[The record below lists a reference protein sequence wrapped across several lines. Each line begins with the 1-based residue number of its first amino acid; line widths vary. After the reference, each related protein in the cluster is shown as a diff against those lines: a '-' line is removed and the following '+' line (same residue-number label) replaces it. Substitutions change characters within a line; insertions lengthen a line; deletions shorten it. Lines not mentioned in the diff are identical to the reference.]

1 MTTSLHYRPW
11 GLFDWVLDRG
21 PSLTWDL
28 FGCLGTEER
37 SLAVARRLRERKGLA
52 TETIIRIENPS
63 PSRYDSE
70 TRDAYWKRT
79 KEYTEIGGDPGKVI
93 AQDLLQRYGE
103 TIRQV
108 ELCANNSR
116 GNILLDVT
124 SLPKRFFFPALKRL
138 LCDVRIRNLM
148 VTYAIPKIYY
158 KGMLSENFAAW
169 APLPMFG
176 GHDGLKT
183 PKMMIV
189 GVGFSPMGLRDE
201 TSQEDGGVPIKLLFP
216 FPAPADSVHR
226 AWHFVQELQ
235 KQRRADRFEIFRI
248 ATDDVPGAFDRIC
261 SLTDGGR
268 KGAIFA
274 PYGPKPI
281 SVAMCL
287 YAHLTESEVF
297 YTQPTVYR
305 PDYTQG
311 VAYVAD
317 KLKIWAY
324 WVRMNGRDLYELPTG
339 DAESG

>member
-1 MTTSLHYRPW
+1 MASLHYRPW
-11 GLFDWVLDRG
+11 GLLDWVLDRS

-37 SLAVARRLRERKGLA
+37 SLAVARRLRERVGLA

-63 PSRYDSE
+63 PSRYESE
-70 TRDAYWKRT
+70 TREAYEKRT
-79 KEYTEIGGDPGKVI
+79 REYKEIGGDPDKVI
-93 AQDLLQRYGE
+93 VQDLLQRYGE
-103 TIRQV
+103 TIVRV
-108 ELCANNSR
+108 EECVKKCS

-124 SLPKRFFFPALKRL
+124 SLPKRFFFLALKRF
-138 LCDVRIRNLM
+138 LCNGYVRNLM

-176 GHDGLKT
+176 GHDELKT
-183 PKMMIV
+183 PEMMIV

-201 TSQEDGGVPIKLLFP
+201 TSQDDGGIPIKLLFP
-216 FPAPADSVHR
+216 FPAPADPVRR
-226 AWHFVQELQ
+226 AWRFIQELQ
-235 KQRRADRFEIFRI
+235 KQRRPDRFEIFRI
-248 ATDDVPGAFDRIC
+248 ATNDVPGAFDRIC
-261 SLTDGGR
+261 SLTNGGK

-297 YTQPTVYR
+297 YTQPRVYR

-311 VAYVAD
+311 VAYVKD
-317 KLKIWAY
+317 KPKICAY